1 MQPKTEI
8 SQPNSK
14 IKVEN
19 RLIPGPNDAPDVF
32 VRIFQLSERSE
43 YSVPALLWIH
53 GGGFG
58 ARDLDHPFLKQ
69 LLENIVLET
78 RTIVVAPEYRLAPAS
93 PFPAAPDDCYATF
106 QWLLTSID
114 EYRIDPNRIMIGGA
128 SAGGCIAIATDL
140 MARDK
145 GDPNLYFQFLIEPV
159 TDNRFITV
167 SSQSITD
174 PEIFNSASLRECWVN
189 YLDRNLTNNSP
200 YAAPALA
207 GDLSGLPPAY
217 IFIAERDPVRDEGI
231 EYANRLMQAG
241 ISTELHVLPNIHHGS
256 IGESDE
262 LGTRVMSE
270 YIATF
275 KRVLNATY

>member
-1 MQPKTEI
+1 MPEI

-14 IKVEN
+14 MKVKN
-19 RLIPGPNDAPDVF
+19 RLIPSLNDAPDIV
-32 VRIFQLSERSE
+32 VRIFQLSEQSGH
-43 YSVPALLWIH
+43 STPALLWIH

-58 ARDLDHPFLKQ
+58 ARDIDHPFFKQ
-69 LLENIVLET
+69 LLETIVLET
-78 RTIVVAPEYRLAPAS
+78 GMIIVAPEYRLAPAD

-106 QWLLTSID
+106 QWLLSSIE

-128 SAGGCIAIATDL
+128 SAGGCIAIATAL

-159 TDNRFITV
+159 TDNRFSTV
-167 SSQSITD
+167 SSQSVTD

-189 YLDRNLTNNSP
+189 YLGGKLTNDSP

-207 GDLSGLPPAY
+207 DDLSGLPPAY
-217 IFIAERDPVRDEGI
+217 IFVAERDPVRDEGI

-241 ISTELHVLPNIHHGS
+241 ISTELHLLPNIHHVS
-256 IGESDE
+256 IAESQE
-262 LGTRVMSE
+262 LSTRVLDE
-270 YIATF
+270 FIAVL
-275 KRVLNATY
+275 KRISNAKY

>member
-1 MQPKTEI
+1 MQSNTEM

-14 IKVEN
+14 MKVEN
-19 RLIPGPNDAPDVF
+19 RLIPGLNDAPDIV
-32 VRIFQLSERSE
+32 VRTFQLSEQGGHPA
-43 YSVPALLWIH
+43 PALLWIH

-58 ARDLDHPFLKQ
+58 ARDLDHPFIKQ

-78 RTIVVAPEYRLAPAS
+78 GTIVFVPEYRLAPAS
-93 PFPAAPDDCYATF
+93 PFPAAPNDCYATL
-106 QWLLTSID
+106 QWLRSSID
-114 EYRIDPNRIMIGGA
+114 EYRIDPNRIMIGGS
-128 SAGGCIAIATDL
+128 SAGGCLAIATVL

-145 GDPNLYFQFLIEPV
+145 GDPQFYFQFLIEPV

-174 PEIFNSASLRECWVN
+174 PEIFNSEALRECWVN
-189 YLDRNLTNNSP
+189 YLGGNLTTDSP

-207 GDLSGLPPAY
+207 DDLSGLPPAY
-217 IFIAERDPVRDEGI
+217 IFVAERDPVRDEGI

-241 ISTELHVLPNIHHGS
+241 INTELHVLPNIHHIS
-256 IGESDE
+256 IVESQE
-262 LGTRVMSE
+262 LGALVMSE

-275 KRVLNATY
+275 KRVLNAK